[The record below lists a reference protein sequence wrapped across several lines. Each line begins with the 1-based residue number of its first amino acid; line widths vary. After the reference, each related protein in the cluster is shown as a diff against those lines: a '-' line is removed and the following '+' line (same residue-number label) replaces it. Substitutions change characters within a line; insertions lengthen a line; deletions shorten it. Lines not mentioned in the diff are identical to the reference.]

1 MEQLQINSLKK
12 NKQAIKECF
21 QVVKDKT
28 LTNRDLYVLIPEL
41 YLDKNLAKIDTE
53 VETVCIFAIVDDRNN
68 YGVTVAPIKQ
78 KFLPDRI
85 SKVNINDVIYRKFE
99 FSKGSVF
106 FGDNKAT
113 MTQSFLY
120 DLFET
125 FFLLG
130 KIPWYIGYEELSDLL
145 LETKK
150 YNGSSIGNDPMI
162 VQLLTSI
169 ITRVKGDESEY
180 LRHVLRTKADLN
192 KYKITYKGLNDVY
205 YSLDSTSSKIIGGYL
220 EDGMINAIM
229 DPSKNITPIEK
240 ILTK

>member
-1 MEQLQINSLKK
+1 MEQLNLNNLKK
-12 NKQAIKECF
+12 NKETIKQSF
-21 QVVKDKT
+21 QLVKDKT
-28 LTNRDLYVLIPEL
+28 FTNRNLSVLFPEL
-41 YLDKNLAKIDTE
+41 FLSKNLAVIDSF
-53 VETVCIFAIVDDRNN
+53 VETVCIFVILDENNN
-68 YGVTVAPIKQ
+68 YAVTVAPVKQ
-78 KFLPDRI
+78 KFFPDRI
-85 SKVNINDVIYRKFE
+85 SKININDQVYVKMDFL
-99 FSKGSVF
+99 KGSAF
-106 FGDNKAT
+106 FTNNNAI

-145 LETKK
+145 IDTKK

-162 VQLLTSI
+162 VQLLTSV
-169 ITRVKGDESEY
+169 ITRVKGDENEY
-180 LRHVLRTKADLN
+180 YRHVVKSKNDLN
-192 KYKITYKGLNDVY
+192 KYKTTYKGLNDVY

-220 EDGMINAIM
+220 EDGIINAIM